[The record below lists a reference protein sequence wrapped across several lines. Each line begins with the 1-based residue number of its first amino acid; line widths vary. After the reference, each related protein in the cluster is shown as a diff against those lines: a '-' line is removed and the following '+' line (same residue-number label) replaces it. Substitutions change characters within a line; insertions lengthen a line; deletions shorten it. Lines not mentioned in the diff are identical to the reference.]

1 MNTITQQPVVY
12 ISGKMTG
19 EPEFG
24 KPAFEEAERKLTAL
38 GYRVLNPAWMPDG
51 MSYEDYMRNGIN
63 LVFSADIIVLLPNWK
78 KSKGAVAECAL
89 AYCLDKKCIELD
101 EIIELKEQMEA

>member
-1 MNTITQQPVVY
+1 MNTSKQPVVY

-24 KPAFEEAERKLTAL
+24 KPAFIEAEKKLLAL
-38 GYRVLNPAWMPDG
+38 GYRVLNPAWMPAD

-63 LVFSADIIVLLPNWK
+63 LVFSADIIVLLPNWR
-78 KSKGAVAECAL
+78 KSKGAIAECAL
-89 AYCLDKKCIELD
+89 ADCLNKECIEYA
-101 EIIELKEQMEA
+101 ELINLNKMEA